1 MKIYVVAE
9 EWYAGPVLGMLHRI
23 IAVYTSR
30 ELAEEKARLVK
41 ATDDDVRI
49 VVLEYEDDGYIHFGI
64 AEPVELEVG

>member
-9 EWYAGPVLGMLHRI
+9 EWYAGPVLGTLHRI
-23 IAVYTSR
+23 VATYTSR

-41 ATDDDVRI
+41 ATKDDVRI
-49 VVLEYEDDGYIHFGI
+49 VVLEYEDDGYIRFGI